1 MPPQQRQAEK
11 KDGETSV
18 VSPKENH
25 RIEGH
30 TKCPEQ
36 DKTAATA
43 SNVLEVRDLQ
53 VKLHNV
59 DGPMTLLQSIH
70 LDVGKGRVFGL
81 VGESGSGKSIT
92 CNAILQLLDPQ
103 RMKVTGSIC
112 LNGRELSSL
121 PSEEMRRI
129 RGKEIGCIIQ
139 NPMNAFTPVYTIG
152 SQFME
157 TLRTHAGL
165 SKGQAK
171 EQAIAALAD
180 MNLPEPAKLMR
191 MYPFQLSG
199 GMLQRVMIAV
209 SMCLRPALVI
219 ADEPTTALDVVN
231 QLRVLQ
237 ALNRLRTEYGTSIL
251 LISHDL
257 GVISQMAD
265 EVAVMQRGRIVEQ
278 AGVHELFDQP
288 KHEYT
293 RMLLHAR
300 PQMAL
305 EVGSTW
311 K

>member
-1 MPPQQRQAEK
+1 MDQTR
-11 KDGETSV
+11 
-18 VSPKENH
+18 
-25 RIEGH
+25 R
-30 TKCPEQ
+30 PEQ
-36 DKTAATA
+36 DKTATA
-43 SNVLEVRDLQ
+43 ASHVLEVRDLEVQ
-53 VKLHNV
+53 LHTV
-59 DGPMTLLQSIH
+59 DNPMTLLQSIQ
-70 LDVGKGRVFGL
+70 LDIGKGRVFGL

-92 CNAILQLLDPQ
+92 CNAILQLLNPQ
-103 RMKVTGSIC
+103 RMNVTGSIR

-157 TLRTHAGL
+157 TLRTHAGI

-288 KHEYT
+288 QHEYT

-300 PQMAL
+300 PQMA
-305 EVGSTW
+305 W
-311 K
+311 

>member
-1 MPPQQRQAEK
+1 MDQTR
-11 KDGETSV
+11 
-18 VSPKENH
+18 
-25 RIEGH
+25 R
-30 TKCPEQ
+30 PEQ
-36 DKTAATA
+36 DKTATAA
-43 SNVLEVRDLQ
+43 SNVLEVRDLEVQ
-53 VKLHNV
+53 LHNV
-59 DGPMTLLQSIH
+59 DNPMTLLQSIQ
-70 LDVGKGRVFGL
+70 LDIGKGRVFGL

-92 CNAILQLLDPQ
+92 CNAILQLLNPQ
-103 RMKVTGSIC
+103 RMNVTGSIR

-157 TLRTHAGL
+157 TLRTHAGI

-288 KHEYT
+288 QHEYT

-300 PQMAL
+300 PQMA
-305 EVGSTW
+305 W
-311 K
+311 

>member
-1 MPPQQRQAEK
+1 MDQTR
-11 KDGETSV
+11 
-18 VSPKENH
+18 
-25 RIEGH
+25 R
-30 TKCPEQ
+30 PEQ
-36 DKTAATA
+36 DKTATAA
-43 SNVLEVRDLQ
+43 SNVLEVRDLEVQ
-53 VKLHNV
+53 LHNV
-59 DGPMTLLQSIH
+59 DNPMTLLQSIQ
-70 LDVGKGRVFGL
+70 LDIGKGRVFGL

-92 CNAILQLLDPQ
+92 CNAILQLLNPQ
-103 RMKVTGSIC
+103 RMKVTGSIR

-157 TLRTHAGL
+157 TLRTHAGI

-180 MNLPEPAKLMR
+180 MNLPEPAKLMH

-237 ALNRLRTEYGTSIL
+237 ALDRLRTEYGTSIL

-288 KHEYT
+288 QHEYT

-305 EVGSTW
+305 GAGSTW

>member
-1 MPPQQRQAEK
+1 MDQTR
-11 KDGETSV
+11 
-18 VSPKENH
+18 
-25 RIEGH
+25 R
-30 TKCPEQ
+30 PEQ
-36 DKTAATA
+36 DKTATAA
-43 SNVLEVRDLQ
+43 SNVLEVRELEVQ
-53 VKLHNV
+53 LHNV
-59 DGPMTLLQSIH
+59 DNPMTLLQSIQ
-70 LDVGKGRVFGL
+70 LDIGKGRVFGL

-92 CNAILQLLDPQ
+92 CNAILQLLNPQ
-103 RMKVTGSIC
+103 RMKVTGSIR

-157 TLRTHAGL
+157 TLRTHAGI

-180 MNLPEPAKLMR
+180 MNLPEPAKLMH

-237 ALNRLRTEYGTSIL
+237 ALDRLRTEYGTSIL

-288 KHEYT
+288 QHEYT

-305 EVGSTW
+305 GAGSTW

>member
-1 MPPQQRQAEK
+1 MDQTR
-11 KDGETSV
+11 
-18 VSPKENH
+18 
-25 RIEGH
+25 R
-30 TKCPEQ
+30 PEQ
-36 DKTAATA
+36 DKTATAA
-43 SNVLEVRDLQ
+43 SNVLEVRDLEVQ
-53 VKLHNV
+53 LHNV
-59 DGPMTLLQSIH
+59 DNPMTLLQSIQ
-70 LDVGKGRVFGL
+70 LDIGKGRVFGL

-92 CNAILQLLDPQ
+92 CNAILQLLNPQ
-103 RMKVTGSIC
+103 RMKVTGSIR

-157 TLRTHAGL
+157 TLRTHAGI

-265 EVAVMQRGRIVEQ
+265 EVAVMQRGLCG
-278 AGVHELFDQP
+278 A
-288 KHEYT
+288 
-293 RMLLHAR
+293 
-300 PQMAL
+300 
-305 EVGSTW
+305 SW
-311 K
+311 CS

>member
-1 MPPQQRQAEK
+1 M
-11 KDGETSV
+11 
-18 VSPKENH
+18 VSSKENN

-36 DKTAATA
+36 DKKAAAA
-43 SNVLEVRDLQ
+43 SNMLEVRDLQ

-59 DGPMTLLQSIH
+59 DSPTTLLQSIH
-70 LDVGKGRVFGL
+70 LDIGKGRVFGL

-92 CNAILQLLDPQ
+92 SNAILQLLDPH
-103 RMKVTGSIC
+103 RMKVTGSIR

-171 EQAIAALAD
+171 ERAIAALAD

-305 EVGSTW
+305 GVRSTW

>member
-1 MPPQQRQAEK
+1 MDQTR
-11 KDGETSV
+11 
-18 VSPKENH
+18 
-25 RIEGH
+25 R
-30 TKCPEQ
+30 PEQ
-36 DKTAATA
+36 DKTATA
-43 SNVLEVRDLQ
+43 ASHVLEVRDLEVQ
-53 VKLHNV
+53 LHNV
-59 DGPMTLLQSIH
+59 DNPMTLLQSIQ
-70 LDVGKGRVFGL
+70 LDIGKGRVFGL

-92 CNAILQLLDPQ
+92 CNAILQLLNPQ
-103 RMKVTGSIC
+103 RMNVTGSIR

-157 TLRTHAGL
+157 TLRTHAGI

-288 KHEYT
+288 QHEYT

-300 PQMAL
+300 PQMA
-305 EVGSTW
+305 W
-311 K
+311 

>member
-1 MPPQQRQAEK
+1 MDQTR
-11 KDGETSV
+11 
-18 VSPKENH
+18 
-25 RIEGH
+25 R
-30 TKCPEQ
+30 PEQ
-36 DKTAATA
+36 DKTATAA
-43 SNVLEVRDLQ
+43 SNVLEVRDLEVQ
-53 VKLHNV
+53 LHNV
-59 DGPMTLLQSIH
+59 DNPMTLLQSIQ
-70 LDVGKGRVFGL
+70 LDIGKGRVFGL

-92 CNAILQLLDPQ
+92 CNAILQLLNPQ
-103 RMKVTGSIC
+103 RMKVTGSIR

-157 TLRTHAGL
+157 TLRTHAGI

-288 KHEYT
+288 QHEYT

-305 EVGSTW
+305 GAGSTW